1 MFGLGTVINVSAI
14 VAGGLIGMLAG
25 KILTQRFRKIVTVA
39 MGLSVLTMSISGI
52 VSEMLKVTDE
62 GVTTGGTY
70 VIIFSL
76 VLGALSGELIDIDGK
91 MEKFGKWLKKKT
103 GNARDPVFV
112 DGFLDASFTVCIGAM
127 AVMGAIM
134 DGMGGDISILVTKS
148 ILDFVIILIMTASM
162 GKGCIFSA
170 IPVGIFQGSVT
181 LLSRLIM
188 PLMNDA
194 AMSDLSMVGSI
205 LIMCVGINLFCDGKF
220 RIKVANLL
228 PSIVFAVAAAYI
240 PFLS

>member
-91 MEKFGKWLKKKT
+91 MERFGIWLKKKT

-134 DGMGGDISILVTKS
+134 DGMGGDISILLTKS

-205 LIMCVGINLFCDGKF
+205 LIMCVGINLLCDGKF

>member
-205 LIMCVGINLFCDGKF
+205 LIMCVGINLLCDGKF

>member
-1 MFGLGTVINVSAI
+1 MYGLGTLINVAAI
-14 VAGGLIGMLAG
+14 VVGGLIGMLAG
-25 KILTQRFRKIVTVA
+25 KILTERFQKIVTVA

-62 GVTTGGTY
+62 GVATGGTY

-76 VLGALSGELIDIDGK
+76 VLGALSGEFIDIDGK

-134 DGMGGDISILVTKS
+134 DGIEGDISILLTKS

-170 IPVGIFQGSVT
+170 IPVGILQGSVT

-194 AMSDLSMVGSI
+194 AMSCLSMVGSI
-205 LIMCVGINLFCDGKF
+205 LIMCVGINLLGDGKF

-240 PFLS
+240 PLLS

>member
-91 MEKFGKWLKKKT
+91 MERFGIWLKKKT

-188 PLMNDA
+188 PLMSDA

-205 LIMCVGINLFCDGKF
+205 LIMCVGINLLCDGKF